1 MTMLVSR
8 RQKDLV
14 SSTQSDELMTGLN
27 LMRKGVSS
35 LRMAVQTQLKYP
47 DNPQAMVGF
56 CSTKEVVENMIR
68 M

>member
-1 MTMLVSR
+1 MLVSR

-56 CSTKEVVENMIR
+56 WSSREVVVNMIR